1 MSQGWPA
8 RDVIR
13 SGGAGDVASAGDG
26 PRPLSYASESADVPT
41 AGDAWA
47 ELGTW
52 LSVVVPSVLAVW
64 LLRGV
69 LGWASPDGRE
79 AAGWAVW
86 SAAGG
91 VAAFWVGRGI
101 GCARLRPLRWLGAMR
116 RPGEV
121 WVWVLLPAVMAV
133 WPGLDV
139 TAATVWVVA
148 VGGVWGVRS
157 TGWGDRTGESTPE
170 PASGAVRP
178 VQGQRWG
185 RFRASA
191 PG

>member
-1 MSQGWPA
+1 MSQGCSA
-8 RDVIR
+8 RDVIG
-13 SGGAGDVASAGDG
+13 SGGAGDATSAGDV
-26 PRPLSYASESADVPT
+26 PRPLSYASESADTPT

-47 ELGTW
+47 ELGAW

-69 LGWASPDGRE
+69 LGWTSPDGRE

-101 GCARLRPLRWLGAMR
+101 GCARLKPLRWLGAMW

-121 WVWVLLPAVMAV
+121 WLWVLLPAAV
-133 WPGLDV
+133 AAWPGLDV
-139 TAATVWVVA
+139 TAATAWVMG

-157 TGWGDRTGESTPE
+157 TGRTDRTAGATPG
-170 PASGAVRP
+170 PASGVVRP
-178 VQGQRWG
+178 VAGRGWG

-191 PG
+191 SG